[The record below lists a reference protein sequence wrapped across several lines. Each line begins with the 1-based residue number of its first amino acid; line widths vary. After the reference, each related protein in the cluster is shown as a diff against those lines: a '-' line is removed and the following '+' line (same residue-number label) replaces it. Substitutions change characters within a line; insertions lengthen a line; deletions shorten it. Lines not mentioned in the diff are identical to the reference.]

1 MAYRADRDLTFL
13 SQCSDCD
20 LDDLVNLLIYDNDGK
35 KRWTEEL
42 SNNPLYKQFRP
53 QHSLYWREIAAEIQC
68 YGGNTFATL
77 LRGGKGVYYKEIL
90 IDVCKRLKVN
100 FNSESEVGVVER
112 NLLMKILSDALDKM
126 SQQDIKELALEFGLV
141 NLKTFNREAML
152 AAIQYIFNSGGF
164 RSYQITV
171 MLANV
176 ILKALIGRGLTIAA
190 NATLVRIVSLLAG
203 PIGWAITAAWTLVDI
218 GGTAYRVT
226 IPAVIQIAVLRS
238 KINNNIKV
246 DDIIF

>member
-1 MAYRADRDLTFL
+1 MVEIHL
-13 SQCSDCD
+13 
-20 LDDLVNLLIYDNDGK
+20 
-35 KRWTEEL
+35 
-42 SNNPLYKQFRP
+42 
-53 QHSLYWREIAAEIQC
+53 QHCCVVE
-68 YGGNTFATL
+68 
-77 LRGGKGVYYKEIL
+77 KGVYYKEIL

-100 FNSESEVGVVER
+100 FNSESEVGVIER